1 MNKNDDT
8 ETNPSPNPS
17 PNPNPN
23 HAPLYKKS
31 ICEIRGLEKIPKEV
45 IKQLQT
51 ISEEEKNEIIK
62 ELIGSYN
69 YLLTFYK
76 NAQNNI

>member
-8 ETNPSPNPS
+8 ETNPS
-17 PNPNPN
+17 
-23 HAPLYKKS
+23 PLYKKS